1 MKSFGSKGKFGKK
14 NSSRSEGGDSRR
26 PSRGGFSRSEGRD
39 SGRPEFGKQ
48 SHRAVCDKC
57 GTNCEVPFKPTGS
70 KPIYCQDC
78 FRTMGDSE
86 STGSRQ
92 FGKREYPG
100 SRRPDNFNKSEYP
113 GSRRPDSFNKS
124 EYSESAKPD
133 QSKRELEQINFKL
146 DKILRILEEE

>member
-1 MKSFGSKGKFGKK
+1 MKSFSSAGKFGKK
-14 NSSRSEGGDSRR
+14 NSNRSEGGDSKR

-39 SGRPEFGKQ
+39 SGRPAFGKQ
-48 SHRAVCDKC
+48 AHKAVCDKC
-57 GTNCEVPFKPTGS
+57 GATCEVPFRPTGS

-86 STGSRQ
+86 SPRPRQ

-100 SRRPDNFNKSEYP
+100 SRRPDNFK
-113 GSRRPDSFNKS
+113 KS

-133 QSKRELEQINFKL
+133 QFKKELEQINLKL
-146 DKILRILEEE
+146 DKILRALEDE

>member
-1 MKSFGSKGKFGKK
+1 MKSFSSKGKFGKK
-14 NSSRSEGGDSRR
+14 NSSRSEGGDSKR
-26 PSRGGFSRSEGRD
+26 PSRGSFSRSEGRD
-39 SGRPEFGKQ
+39 AGRPAFGKQ

-86 STGSRQ
+86 SPRPRQ
-92 FGKREYPG
+92 FGRREYPV
-100 SRRPDNFNKSEYP
+100 SRRLDNFK
-113 GSRRPDSFNKS
+113 KS
-124 EYSESAKPD
+124 EYSESAGPD